1 MKKRLSLWPGK
12 DDEEKETEVST
23 SGSVTINA
31 KDKSKGN
38 GLIIVLTSVG
48 GAAILGA
55 ALYFY
60 LLKNEKANRRKCVKL
75 RTPLKVF
82 KCKSNDTINNA
93 DRLSDDEWNKYFSE

>member
-1 MKKRLSLWPGK
+1 MKLYLLHLTLQADK
-12 DDEEKETEVST
+12 DLHDEEKETEVST

-75 RTPLKVF
+75 RRQMFRHLP
-82 KCKSNDTINNA
+82 
-93 DRLSDDEWNKYFSE
+93 FSMSRNSIKGFQMQIK